1 MGAFFSGGKGWITE
15 PRRFSA
21 WFGCPP
27 KAAAFA
33 KLLPTGFRRR
43 KAGSE
48 PPPPLQEAPNLWCRL
63 FALRRGGFTNHGA
76 LARGS
81 AVRRRRQL
89 SRSCCRSALEDE
101 KREANLHPIYG
112 RQSYVRFSV
121 VGRGGLPN
129 HGALARGSAI
139 RKAVAFAKLL
149 PTYSRRRKAGSEPP
163 PPYKRHPKMGAFFS
177 GGKGWITEPR
187 RFSAWFDCPPKAAAF
202 AKLLPIGSRRR
213 KAGSEPPPHIRT
225 SK

>member
-33 KLLPTGFRRR
+33 KLLPIDFRRR

-48 PPPPLQEAPNLWCRL
+48 PPPHIRTSKRRP
-63 FALRRGGFTNHGA
+63 FSVVGRGGFTNHGA

-89 SRSCCRSALEDE
+89 SRSCCQSAFEDE
-101 KREANLHPIYG
+101 KREANLHPLTKG
-112 RQSYVRFSV
+112 TKFMV
-121 VGRGGLPN
+121 P
-129 HGALARGSAI
+129 
-139 RKAVAFAKLL
+139 AFCA
-149 PTYSRRRKAGSEPP
+149 E
-163 PPYKRHPKMGAFFS
+163 
-177 GGKGWITEPR
+177 KGWIYEPR
-187 RFSAWFDCPPKAAAF
+187 RFSAWFGCPPKASAF
-202 AKLLPIGSRRR
+202 AKLLPTGSRRR

-225 SK
+225 SKRRPFSVVGRGGLTNHGALARGSAVRRRRQLSRSCCQPAFEDEKPKTIISI